1 MTWTPEDSKK
11 IYGINNWGKP
21 FFDVND
27 LGNMTVSTDT
37 QNPNAKKL
45 DLFEL
50 TTDLQD
56 RGVRLPIL
64 VRFPDIL
71 KARIESLN
79 NCFNNAISDS
89 GYTGEY
95 HGVYPVKVNQEKHLV
110 EDIVKLG
117 ADTNL
122 GLECGSKPELL
133 IALSKMKNPKGLII
147 CNGFKDKDYIETALL
162 SRKLGRRTIIVV
174 DRFSELQ
181 TIIDISQKHDIKPF
195 IGLRGKLSTQG
206 AGRWAESSGNK
217 SKFGLTPNEI
227 VHAVNILK
235 AENMLESLELLH
247 FHIGSQ
253 VPSIQNI
260 KSALKE
266 GARFFTEFFSLG
278 AQPKYLD
285 VGGGLGVNYDGSGSS
300 DSSVDY
306 SDQEYANDVVYTVKS
321 ICDEKSIPHPHIITE
336 SGRALVAHTSLLIFN
351 VLGSNNIQTSK
362 DVEPISAKDHQ
373 VLRDLAEISKHLS
386 KENIK
391 EAFNDLSQIKRD
403 VLQLF
408 TYGVL
413 TLKQRA
419 LAEEM
424 INNSYIE
431 IRSILSKNPE
441 TLPDMIHEI
450 DSILCESYFCNFSVF
465 QSLPDSWAMDQL
477 FPVAP
482 IHRLAEEPDRRAVL
496 VDLTCDSD
504 GTLDH
509 FIDPTS
515 DQPQRYL
522 EVHSLQKTKPYYI
535 GVFLTGAYQEIL
547 GDMHNLFGDTDAV
560 HVRFTENNGYRIES
574 LVKGDTISDVLKYV
588 SFEPND
594 LLDQL
599 RNDCEESI
607 ASGNLTSPQAR
618 TLMSKF
624 ESALLGYTYLN

>member
-1 MTWTPEDSKK
+1 MTWTSEDSKK
-11 IYGINNWGKP
+11 LYGIDKWGSP
-21 FFDVND
+21 FFNVNES
-27 LGNMTVSTDT
+27 GNITVSAPD
-37 QNPNAKKL
+37 QSSGSKSI
-45 DLFEL
+45 DLFHL
-50 TTDLQD
+50 TNDLQD
-56 RGVRLPIL
+56 RGLRVPVLI
-64 VRFPDIL
+64 RFPDIL

-79 NCFNNAISDS
+79 TCFQNAIKE
-89 GYTGEY
+89 TEY
-95 HGVYPVKVNQEKHLV
+95 KGDFCGVYPVKVNQEKHLI
-110 EDIVKLG
+110 EDIVKIG
-117 ADTNL
+117 TEFNL

-133 IALSKMKNPKGLII
+133 IALSKMSNPKGLII
-147 CNGFKDKDYIETALL
+147 CNGFKDKDYIETAVL

-181 TIIDISQKHDIKPF
+181 TIIDVSKKHDIKPF

-206 AGRWAESSGNK
+206 AGKWAESSGNK

-227 VHAVNILK
+227 VIAVQNLK
-235 AENMLESLELLH
+235 EADLLESLELLH

-260 KSALKE
+260 KSSLKE

-278 AQPKYLD
+278 AAPKYLD

-300 DSSVDY
+300 ESSVDY
-306 SDQEYANDVVYTVKS
+306 SDQEYANDVIYTVKS
-321 ICDEKSIPHPHIITE
+321 ICDEKSVPHPNIITE
-336 SGRALVAHTSLLIFN
+336 SGRALVAHTSMLVFD

-362 DVEPISAKDHQ
+362 KVEPVSAKDHQ
-373 VLRDLAEISKHLS
+373 VLRDLADISKSLK
-386 KENIK
+386 KENMN
-391 EAFNDLSQIKRD
+391 EAFNDISQIKRD

-419 LAEEM
+419 AAEEM
-424 INNSYIE
+424 INNTYID
-431 IRSILSKNPE
+431 IKNLVSKNRKE
-441 TLPDMIHEI
+441 HEDIIHEI
-450 DSILCESYFCNFSVF
+450 DSILCETYFCNFSVF
-465 QSLPDSWAMDQL
+465 QSLPDSWAMDQI
-477 FPVAP
+477 FPVVP
-482 IHRLAEEPDRRAVL
+482 IHRLNEEPDRRAVL

-504 GTLDH
+504 GTIDH

-515 DQPQRYL
+515 TEPQRYL
-522 EVHSLQKTKPYYI
+522 EVHSLKKTKPYYI

-560 HVRFTENNGYRIES
+560 HVRFTENGSYRIES

-588 SFEPND
+588 SFEPNEI
-594 LLDQL
+594 LDQL

-607 ASGNLTSPQAR
+607 VSGNLSSAQAR

-624 ESALLGYTYLN
+624 ESSIQGYTYLN